1 MIRLA
6 ALLIWLL
13 APGIALAQSNVPDV
27 IGPQPKIQI
36 GLSTDTIFI
45 TSDFTGAVLT
55 VFGAV
60 TNTSGSPE
68 ATDSAYTIAVTL
80 EGPRE
85 KAVVRKKSRV
95 FGIWVNTHSEELK
108 NVPLSYSIATS
119 SRIGG
124 PAGNT
129 VLTDLGI
136 GVEAIA
142 AGTLQKEAELADFV
156 EALRRQRIESGL
168 YTQNDDAVQFLSG
181 PLFRASLSLP
191 AEIPVGL
198 HVVEA
203 FMFANGKLIDQVS
216 LPLRIAKSDWEQ
228 TISRAARNNSLIYG
242 LLAVILAVVTGWLG
256 RIVFKRD

>member
-1 MIRLA
+1 MKRLA
-6 ALLIWLL
+6 AILIGLLL
-13 APGIALAQSNVPDV
+13 PGAALAQSNVPDA

-36 GLSTDTIFI
+36 GLSTDTIYI

-60 TNTSGSPE
+60 TNTSGRPDTS
-68 ATDSAYTIAVTL
+68 DSAYTIAVTL

-85 KAVVRKKSRV
+85 TAIVRRKSRV
-95 FGIWVNTHSEELK
+95 FGIWVNTHSEELE
-108 NVPLSYSIATS
+108 NIPLSYSVATS
-119 SRIGG
+119 SQIDE
-124 PAGNT
+124 PAEQS
-129 VLTDLGI
+129 LLSDLGI
-136 GVEAIA
+136 GVDAIA

-156 EALRRQRIESGL
+156 EALRRQRIERGL

-181 PLFRASLSLP
+181 PLFRARLSLP

-242 LLAVILAVVTGWLG
+242 LLAVILAVFTGWLG
-256 RIVFKRD
+256 RIIFKRD